1 MAHTMNDVAR
11 LAGVSPATV
20 SRVLSKSPYI
30 SVDTVHRVM
39 AAVEELGYHPNV
51 HARRLALGKSDLFG
65 LVISEITN
73 PFFSE
78 IIRGFQAAAWD
89 RGFDVLL
96 LNTEYDGKRTESVIR
111 KLIDNS
117 VRGVAIMTSSLEDE
131 VISTLTKQGMGVV
144 TCNPVAVDRL
154 VSNVTINYKQGL
166 IQAIEHVAL
175 LGHRRAAVI
184 AGPQTNRTASTI
196 KQALVEGLRKRGL
209 NPDPVTHSDYHLD
222 AGASAVQVI
231 LAAQDAPT
239 VIFCGSD
246 LIAMGA
252 MLALEEAGIK
262 VPEDISVVGIDDIP
276 FSFLVRP
283 ALTTIRVPREQ
294 LGETSFAALDKLL
307 KLKRQRGA
315 AYVVETEF
323 VIRKSTAPVRKSPLR
338 NSATF
343 PARRGP
349 KVKPSSAGSSSRGE
363 SK

>member
-30 SVDTVHRVM
+30 SATTVRRVM
-39 AAVEELGYHPNV
+39 AAVEELQYHRNV
-51 HARRLALGKSDLFG
+51 HARRLAIGKSDLFG

-73 PFFSE
+73 PYFSE
-78 IIRGFQAAAWD
+78 IIRGFQSAAWD

-96 LNTEYDGKRTESVIR
+96 LNTEYDNKRTDSVIR
-111 KLIDNS
+111 KLIENA
-117 VRGVAIMTSSLEDE
+117 VRGVAIMTSSLDDD
-131 VISTLTKQGMGVV
+131 VIATLTKQGMGVV
-144 TCNPVAVDRL
+144 TCNPVPVDRL
-154 VSNVTINYKQGL
+154 VSNVTIDYKRGL
-166 IQAIEHVAL
+166 IQAIEHVAS

-184 AGPQTNRTASTI
+184 AGPPTNRTACAI
-196 KQALVEGLRKRGL
+196 RDALVEGLKKRGL
-209 NPDPVTHSDYHLD
+209 DPDPVTNSDYHLD

-231 LAAQDAPT
+231 LAAKDAPT
-239 VIFCGSD
+239 VIFCCSD

-252 MLALEEAGIK
+252 MVALEEAGIN

-276 FSFLVRP
+276 FSFLLRP

-323 VIRKSTAPVRKSPLR
+323 VVRKSTAPARKSPLR
-338 NSATF
+338 KNLMP
-343 PARRGP
+343 PAR
-349 KVKPSSAGSSSRGE
+349 PS
-363 SK
+363 